1 MKKIFNLLS
10 ALSLCFCFGVLFVL
24 VISQDPASKIGAL
37 FFAFF
42 GLLHYLFF
50 DLSQNAKK

>member
-24 VISQDPASKIGAL
+24 VLTQDPAGKIGAL

-50 DLSQNAKK
+50 DLSRSAKK